1 MSRRR
6 QARRAAVATED
17 SLAVIDEAKLRAAF
31 SVFDTDNS
39 DTLSAD
45 ELRAVLSKSGVGGR
59 APFTDEQIQAL
70 IDEFDD
76 DGTGELHY
84 AGFARV
90 WAAASTLEE
99 SARADSV
106 PATPASDDS
115 LLPPPPP
122 LPSVQEA
129 SSEAAGAA
137 AGEEAATASDGGGP
151 RSKNK
156 EKKDKA
162 GRAKPYDRP
171 GKAV

>member
-1 MSRRR
+1 MRLPTRGIRISPRRTHGLERDAERVCKLARLRAAMSRRR

-39 DTLSAD
+39 GTLSAD

-84 AGFARV
+84 AGSRNN
-90 WAAASTLEE
+90 E
-99 SARADSV
+99 
-106 PATPASDDS
+106 
-115 LLPPPPP
+115 
-122 LPSVQEA
+122 
-129 SSEAAGAA
+129 GA
-137 AGEEAATASDGGGP
+137 
-151 RSKNK
+151 
-156 EKKDKA
+156 
-162 GRAKPYDRP
+162 
-171 GKAV
+171 